1 MDDIKL
7 TAQQRF
13 DLLEMTRLRS
23 YIQEAF
29 ADIISDIFG
38 AAHHNDGAAGFLQK
52 RPLIVQPFKVTKVG
66 APSVTM
72 LIERSWSVGADGTLT
87 AHVYDQSGSRITG
100 PNSPV
105 SRTAVVTAAPTG
117 TPRFLMVRR
126 VVGGTDDT
134 PEVRKFYTSAG
145 GHASTSV
152 NTRTID
158 DYEWQDSITSADTD
172 ATLSAAGW
180 VNVATFETDATPD
193 IDVGPTMVVPSV
205 ERDLLTW
212 AVAHPAADQ
221 TIVTLFENIQVL
233 VQLMKRMRIGEGARV
248 WTDDITNDAAFDE
261 EGGLRYGKGD
271 TLDTGLSDV
280 HTRVQGA
287 SEIVTDCNKTA
298 AVLGD
303 LEDHMSSVSFA
314 RPASAGYG
322 HRYAT
327 AIGSTTEAVETKY
340 WDVSPIVWR
349 SIPSNG
355 ANLVLKDPWELEE
368 IRIAAGA
375 YENQWYLDGA
385 LGEWNLTY
393 KFATSSLTN
402 ILLIPIQVPHN
413 SRIMKVH
420 FLLDSDI
427 AFDGGDVLKFQ
438 TNFRYVSK
446 SSGGYTTV
454 KDNTYDN
461 SDGSPFDGTPG
472 EVVIFDAISGG
483 DTLQTADNT
492 ARTYFARLY
501 LTSAG
506 DPGVVPDLRAMTAT
520 ITTYIREASHVY

>member
-52 RPLIVQPFKVTKVG
+52 KPLIVRNFNVTEFG
-66 APSVTM
+66 GPSLV
-72 LIERSWSVGADGTLT
+72 LRAERTWTGGADGTHS
-87 AHVYDQSGSRITG
+87 AHIYDQSGSRITG
-100 PNSPV
+100 PNSPAFRDLTV
-105 SRTAVVTAAPTG
+105 AAAPGAT
-117 TPRFLMVRR
+117 TRYLMVRR

-134 PEVRKFYTSAG
+134 PEVRKFYTSSG
-145 GHASTSV
+145 GHASTNV

-158 DYEWQDSITSADTD
+158 DYELQDSTTSADTD

-180 VNVATFETDATPD
+180 VDIATFETDGAAD
-193 IDVGPTMVVPSV
+193 INVGPVILPTDV

-221 TIVTLFENIQVL
+221 TIITLFENIQVL

-303 LEDHMSSVSFA
+303 LEDHMSSVYYA
-314 RPASAGYG
+314 RPPATYGY
-322 HRYAT
+322 RY
-327 AIGSTTEAVETKY
+327 
-340 WDVSPIVWR
+340 
-349 SIPSNG
+349 
-355 ANLVLKDPWELEE
+355 L
-368 IRIAAGA
+368 
-375 YENQWYLDGA
+375 Q
-385 LGEWNLTY
+385 
-393 KFATSSLTN
+393 
-402 ILLIPIQVPHN
+402 LL
-413 SRIMKVH
+413 M
-420 FLLDSDI
+420 D
-427 AFDGGDVLKFQ
+427 
-438 TNFRYVSK
+438 T
-446 SSGGYTTV
+446 
-454 KDNTYDN
+454 
-461 SDGSPFDGTPG
+461 
-472 EVVIFDAISGG
+472 
-483 DTLQTADNT
+483 DTLQ
-492 ARTYFARLY
+492 
-501 LTSAG
+501 
-506 DPGVVPDLRAMTAT
+506 P
-520 ITTYIREASHVY
+520 